1 MDQFELSL
9 FSPSGESWDITS
21 SDWSAGLRAGG
32 IEGMVGV
39 PTDVPIV
46 VPGWPGQVVASQR
59 IPPMEG
65 TLRLAVRGVG
75 AKSAA
80 DVRSSIRRAL
90 STRVPSVVLQLRG
103 SSYGTVSA
111 GLRRSGEVSAP
122 RVDPRSEDVILGVD
136 VPVKEDL
143 GFWSTSEV
151 TGQGIVTVTNFGDV
165 DIYPR
170 LTWEGDGGDVIMPS
184 TASFNLPALED
195 GQRRTLELSP
205 AESMVVLDDDGEVDP
220 VLWKML
226 RGVVLPEMVP
236 AGQARTYHLPDGAT
250 LAWRL
255 GVLDPW
261 H

>member
-9 FSPSGESWDITS
+9 TSPSGESWDITS
-21 SDWSAGLRAGG
+21 PDWSVGLRAGG

-46 VPGWPGQVVASQR
+46 VPGWPGQVVASQQ

-65 TLRLAVRGVG
+65 TLRLAVRGDG

-80 DVRSSIRRAL
+80 DVRSSIRRSL
-90 STRVPSVVLQLRG
+90 STRVPSVMLQLRG
-103 SSYGTVSA
+103 SSFGTVTA

-122 RVDPRSEDVILGVD
+122 RVDPSSEEVILGVD

-143 GFWSTSEV
+143 GYWSTAEV
-151 TGQGIVTVTNFGDV
+151 TGQGNVTVTNFGDV
-165 DIYPR
+165 DIYPTIR
-170 LTWEGDGGDVIMPS
+170 WEGAGGDVTMPS
-184 TASFNLPALED
+184 GAVFALPVLEE
-195 GQRRTLELSP
+195 GQRRTLCLSP
-205 AESMVVLDDDGEVDP
+205 AESMIVLDENGDVDP
-220 VLWKML
+220 VLWKEL

-236 AGQARTYHLPDGAT
+236 AGQARTYDLPDGAR